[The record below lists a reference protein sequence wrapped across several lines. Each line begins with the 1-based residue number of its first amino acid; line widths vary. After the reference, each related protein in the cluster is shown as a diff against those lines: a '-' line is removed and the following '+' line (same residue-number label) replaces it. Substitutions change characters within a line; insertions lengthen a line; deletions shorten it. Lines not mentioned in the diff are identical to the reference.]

1 MLIVLYVSLEGSQ
14 YFLSFRLGCVWIL
27 KHMGVQDHV
36 YDLRKRHLFSLLLFD
51 DFSLLQVL
59 HLFYLPKIKSPK
71 VFCLGATTLIQ
82 RLHLGCQFL
91 LGKLERNLILSTF

>member
-1 MLIVLYVSLEGSQ
+1 MESPKDQGGEAQSQQLFDNENKPMEGLDKIDSP
-14 YFLSFRLGCVWIL
+14 
-27 KHMGVQDHV
+27 VQNC
-36 YDLRKRHLFSLLLFD
+36 LFD

-91 LGKLERNLILSTF
+91 LGKLERNLILNTF

>member
-1 MLIVLYVSLEGSQ
+1 MEGPKDQGGEAQSQQLFDNENKPMEGLDKIDSL
-14 YFLSFRLGCVWIL
+14 
-27 KHMGVQDHV
+27 VQ
-36 YDLRKRHLFSLLLFD
+36 KCLFD
-51 DFSLLQVL
+51 DFSLLRVL

-91 LGKLERNLILSTF
+91 LGKLERNLILNTF